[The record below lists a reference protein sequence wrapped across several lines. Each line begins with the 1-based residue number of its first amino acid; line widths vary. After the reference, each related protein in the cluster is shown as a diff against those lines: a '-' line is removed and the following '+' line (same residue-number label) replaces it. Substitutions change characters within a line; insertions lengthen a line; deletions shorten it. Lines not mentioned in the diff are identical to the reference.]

1 MDYQDGL
8 CLPMAISHR
17 CFAAAA
23 RTPTNRLR
31 LRSAQDETVLDIDAR
46 TLAPE
51 TVTGWPAYVAG
62 VLWALGSRISG
73 ASTRGM
79 DILIDGQV
87 PLGAGLSSSAALE
100 CSAAEAIEDL
110 LSLGT
115 EPLERVRAAIT
126 AETDFA
132 GASTG
137 GLDQSAS
144 VLSREGHALF
154 LDCRDFS
161 TRPVPWDLASQ
172 GLALLITD
180 TRAEHSHVVDGEY
193 TARRADSERAAQ
205 ELGVATLR
213 DVDAA
218 DVAALESLLAQIPD
232 EVVPP
237 PCPPRDHRDPAGVRD
252 VDALLAAGAVRE
264 HVAELGAL
272 LNASHDSLR
281 DDYEVTVPQLDVAV
295 EAARAARGPRRPYDR
310 WRLRRIDHRTGRG
323 RAGRAGGRRD
333 RRRLRRARLRQPG
346 VLPRPAVRRGRAG
359 PLSRRPQRMMPDSWT
374 GGRVEET
381 RGAVGAEVS
390 HSWTPAR
397 RRCFTCSGA
406 AEILMEEAASSA
418 ISVSSKPTSR
428 AVSYWSSRREPNSSG
443 SSAPRAICAPAST
456 SCRRGT
462 SAAFST
468 TPSEALEA
476 GHTSSPIPA
485 SMTCSSRRG
494 SSAAPHAVTQ
504 PVGAEVLDH
513 VPHVR
518 GPQQLTAVRH
528 PTAARPPGRCGR
540 RGRTPR

>member
-1 MDYQDGL
+1 MNSAAPSASPAAVELSAAPDRAAAAERAAQLFEESFGYEPDGVWSAPGRVNIIGEHVDYQDGL

-31 LRSAQDETVLDIDAR
+31 LRSVQDETVLDIDAR
-46 TLAPE
+46 TLSPE

-115 EPLERVRAAIT
+115 EPLDRVRAAIT

-180 TRAEHSHVVDGEY
+180 TRAEHSHVDGEY
-193 TARRADSERAAQ
+193 TARRADSEQAAR
-205 ELGVATLR
+205 ELGVDTLR
-213 DVDAA
+213 DVEATDP
-218 DVAALESLLAQIPD
+218 AALETLLATIQD
-232 EVVPP
+232 EVV
-237 PCPPRDHRDPAGVRD
+237 RRRAHHVITEIQRVREF
-252 VDALLAAGAVRE
+252 DALLAAGTVRE
-264 HVAELGAL
+264 NVTELGAL

-281 DDYEVTVPQLDVAV
+281 EDYEVTVAQLDVAV
-295 EAARAARGPRRPYDR
+295 DAARAAGA
-310 WRLRRIDHRTGRG
+310 HG
-323 RAGRAGGRRD
+323 
-333 RRRLRRARLRQPG
+333 AR
-346 VLPRPAVRRGRAG
+346 
-359 PLSRRPQRMMPDSWT
+359 MT
-374 GGRVEET
+374 GGGFGGSTIALVE
-381 RGAVGAEVS
+381 AEQAEQV
-390 HSWTPAR
+390 
-397 RRCFTCSGA
+397 A
-406 AEILMEEAASSA
+406 AA
-418 ISVSSKPTSR
+418 I
-428 AVSYWSSRREPNSSG
+428 A
-443 SSAPRAICAPAST
+443 
-456 SCRRGT
+456 
-462 SAAFST
+462 AAFT
-468 TPSEALEA
+468 EQGFEAPVFFLALPSEGA
-476 GHTSSPIPA
+476 GQD
-485 SMTCSSRRG
+485 R
-494 SSAAPHAVTQ
+494 
-504 PVGAEVLDH
+504 
-513 VPHVR
+513 
-518 GPQQLTAVRH
+518 
-528 PTAARPPGRCGR
+528 
-540 RGRTPR
+540 

>member
-1 MDYQDGL
+1 MNSAAPSASPAAVELSAAPDRAAAAERAAQLFEESFGYQPDGVWSAPGRVNIIGEHVDYQDGL

-31 LRSAQDETVLDIDAR
+31 LRSVQDETVLDIDAR
-46 TLAPE
+46 TLSPE

-115 EPLERVRAAIT
+115 EPLDRVRAAIT

-180 TRAEHSHVVDGEY
+180 TRAEHSHVDGEY
-193 TARRADSERAAQ
+193 TARRADSEQAAR
-205 ELGVATLR
+205 ELGVDTLR
-213 DVDAA
+213 DVEATDP
-218 DVAALESLLAQIPD
+218 AALETLLATIQD
-232 EVVPP
+232 EVV
-237 PCPPRDHRDPAGVRD
+237 RRRAHHVITEIQRVREFG
-252 VDALLAAGAVRE
+252 ALLAAGTVRE
-264 HVAELGAL
+264 NVTELGAL

-281 DDYEVTVPQLDVAV
+281 EDYEVTVAQLDVAV
-295 EAARAARGPRRPYDR
+295 DAARAAGA
-310 WRLRRIDHRTGRG
+310 HG
-323 RAGRAGGRRD
+323 
-333 RRRLRRARLRQPG
+333 AR
-346 VLPRPAVRRGRAG
+346 
-359 PLSRRPQRMMPDSWT
+359 MT
-374 GGRVEET
+374 GGGFGGSTIALVE
-381 RGAVGAEVS
+381 AEQAEQV
-390 HSWTPAR
+390 
-397 RRCFTCSGA
+397 A
-406 AEILMEEAASSA
+406 AA
-418 ISVSSKPTSR
+418 I
-428 AVSYWSSRREPNSSG
+428 A
-443 SSAPRAICAPAST
+443 
-456 SCRRGT
+456 
-462 SAAFST
+462 AAFT
-468 TPSEALEA
+468 EQGFEAPVFFLALPSEGA
-476 GHTSSPIPA
+476 GQD
-485 SMTCSSRRG
+485 R
-494 SSAAPHAVTQ
+494 
-504 PVGAEVLDH
+504 
-513 VPHVR
+513 
-518 GPQQLTAVRH
+518 
-528 PTAARPPGRCGR
+528 
-540 RGRTPR
+540 

>member
-1 MDYQDGL
+1 MNSAAPSASPAAVELSAAPDRAAAAERAAQLFEESFGYQPDGVWSAPGRVNIIGEHVDYQDGL

-31 LRSAQDETVLDIDAR
+31 LRSVQDETVLDIDAR
-46 TLAPE
+46 TLSPE

-115 EPLERVRAAIT
+115 EPLDRVRAAIT

-180 TRAEHSHVVDGEY
+180 TRAEHSHVDGEY
-193 TARRADSERAAQ
+193 TARRADSERAA
-205 ELGVATLR
+205 EALGVPTLR
-213 DVDAA
+213 DAEPA
-218 DVAALESLLAQIPD
+218 RLEELLASIDD
-232 EVVPP
+232 EVV
-237 PCPPRDHRDPAGVRD
+237 RRRARHVITEIERVREF
-252 VDALLAAGAVRE
+252 DALLASGTVRE

-272 LNASHDSLR
+272 LDASHDSLR
-281 DDYEVTVPQLDVAV
+281 EDYEVTVPQLDLAVDTARQAGAHGARMTGGGFGGSTIALV
-295 EAARAARGPRRPYDR
+295 EADRAQEIA
-310 WRLRRIDHRTGRG
+310 
-323 RAGRAGGRRD
+323 
-333 RRRLRRARLRQPG
+333 
-346 VLPRPAVRRGRAG
+346 
-359 PLSRRPQRMMPDSWT
+359 
-374 GGRVEET
+374 ET
-381 RGAVGAEVS
+381 IA
-390 HSWTPAR
+390 
-397 RRCFTCSGA
+397 
-406 AEILMEEAASSA
+406 
-418 ISVSSKPTSR
+418 
-428 AVSYWSSRREPNSSG
+428 
-443 SSAPRAICAPAST
+443 
-456 SCRRGT
+456 
-462 SAAFST
+462 AAFDGAGFT
-468 TPSEALEA
+468 APEFFLALPSEGA
-476 GHTSSPIPA
+476 GQD
-485 SMTCSSRRG
+485 R
-494 SSAAPHAVTQ
+494 
-504 PVGAEVLDH
+504 
-513 VPHVR
+513 
-518 GPQQLTAVRH
+518 
-528 PTAARPPGRCGR
+528 
-540 RGRTPR
+540 